1 MKEDG
6 EKEYIKM
13 NKIDLSDKIDQIWN
27 EIIIKEQ
34 LENIIKLL
42 TEIKENQSKI
52 QELNIQE
59 NVKEELTKLW
69 NISEV
74 PNFKMIL
81 EKIDLL
87 ENKDKQKQKI
97 EERIAR
103 SGVNKETIDLIKLE
117 EKPGIVPIDAWRRT
131 KEPIMIDISK
141 MKPQLTE
148 PVKQTIEKLALLSK
162 RGKF

>member
-1 MKEDG
+1 
-6 EKEYIKM
+6 M

-27 EIIIKEQ
+27 EIVIKEQ

-59 NVKEELTKLW
+59 IVKEELTKLW

-74 PNFKMIL
+74 PTFKMIL

-97 EERIAR
+97 EERIES

-117 EKPGIVPIDAWRRT
+117 EKPEIVPIDAWRRT

-162 RGKF
+162 KGKF

>member
-1 MKEDG
+1 
-6 EKEYIKM
+6 M

-59 NVKEELTKLW
+59 IVKEELTKLW

-74 PNFKMIL
+74 PTFKMIL

-97 EERIAR
+97 EERIES

-117 EKPGIVPIDAWRRT
+117 EKPEIVPIDAWRRT